1 MAKSKPPRTFDE
13 FVRAFPEAGKAWEIL
28 GKACR
33 SGPLDAK
40 QCELLKLGIAIA
52 SGSEGAVH
60 SAVRK
65 SRAAGASVAEQQQ
78 VLLLCASTIGLPAT
92 VAAFTWMRDEGGG
105 ARKRSTPKRASR
117 SRQTVVVGKG

>member
-1 MAKSKPPRTFDE
+1 MAKPKAPRTFDE
-13 FVRAFPEAGKAWEIL
+13 FIRAFPEVGKAWEIL
-28 GKACR
+28 GRAGR

-65 SRAAGASVAEQQQ
+65 SRAAGATIEEQRQ

-92 VAAFTWMRDEGGG
+92 VAAYTWMRDESAPPRRGS
-105 ARKRSTPKRASR
+105 RKR
-117 SRQTVVVGKG
+117 

>member
-1 MAKSKPPRTFDE
+1 MAKSRAPRTFDE
-13 FVRAFPEAGKAWEIL
+13 FIRAFPELGRAWEIL
-28 GKACR
+28 GKAGR

-52 SGSEGAVH
+52 GRSEGAVH

-65 SRAAGASVAEQQQ
+65 SRAAGATRAEQQQ

-92 VAAFTWMRDEGGG
+92 VAAYTWMRDEGGRAPRRT
-105 ARKRSTPKRASR
+105 ARKH
-117 SRQTVVVGKG
+117 